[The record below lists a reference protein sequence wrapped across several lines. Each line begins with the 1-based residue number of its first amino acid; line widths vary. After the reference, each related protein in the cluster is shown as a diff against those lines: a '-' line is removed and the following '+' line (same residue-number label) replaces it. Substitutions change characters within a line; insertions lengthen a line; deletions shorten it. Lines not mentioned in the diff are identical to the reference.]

1 MKAIILQEAGNLKA
15 QIQDIPEEL
24 EGHEAL
30 VKVHRIGICGTDIHA
45 FKGRQ
50 PFFSYP
56 RILGHELGVEVIALG
71 ETVTHL
77 KPGDRCSVEPY
88 FNRSIDQ
95 AVRSGKT
102 NCGEKIS
109 VFGVHEDG
117 GMREYFKIDAR
128 YLHPSSKLSYEQ
140 LALIEP
146 LAIGYH
152 AIQRASP
159 DPEDKILV
167 IGAGPIG
174 MATAQFAVLSSKEI
188 VVMDMNA
195 ERLAVCKS
203 NLPIKD
209 TIQIKDPDFP
219 IVDALKKVFEG
230 DLPTVI
236 LDATGNPDSMKKTL
250 ELAAHGSK
258 IVFIGLFQGDFCFH
272 DPLFHKKEI
281 TLMASRN
288 ALGKDFKEIIHLIEN
303 EKINTDFWITHRV
316 SFDDLPDQFEK
327 LFFGKESVIKAMVDL

>member
-1 MKAIILQEAGNLKA
+1 MKSIVLREAGKLIAQVQEMSGNLS
-15 QIQDIPEEL
+15 P
-24 EGHEAL
+24 HEAL

-71 ETVTHL
+71 DAVTHL
-77 KPGDRCSVEPY
+77 KLGDRCSVEPY
-88 FNRSIDQ
+88 FNRTQDQ
-95 AVRSGKT
+95 AVRRGKI
-102 NCGEKIS
+102 NCGENIS

-117 GMREYFKIDAR
+117 GMREYFKIDAK
-128 YLHPSSKLSYEQ
+128 YLHPSSSLNYEQ

-146 LAIGYH
+146 MAIGYH
-152 AIQRASP
+152 AIQRAAP
-159 DPEDKILV
+159 DTEDKILV

-174 MATAQFAVLSSKEI
+174 LPTAQFAALVNKEV
-188 VVMDMNA
+188 VVMDINA
-195 ERLAVCKS
+195 ERLAVCQSK
-203 NLPIKD
+203 LPIKE
-209 TIQIKDPDFP
+209 TIHVQDQEFP
-219 IVDALKKVFEG
+219 IVDELRKVFDG

-236 LDATGNPDSMKKTL
+236 LDATGNPESMKKTL

-272 DPLFHKKEI
+272 DPLFHRKEL

-288 ALGKDFKEIIHLIEN
+288 ARGRDFKEIIELIEN
-303 EKINTDFWITHRV
+303 EKINTDFWITHRI
-316 SFDDLPDQFEK
+316 SFDELPGQFED
-327 LFFGKESVIKAMVDL
+327 LFFGNQSVIKAIVEL